1 MNAILLDPTLHR
13 LGLTLLHALW
23 EDALIGLVVWAGLA
37 LLRRDDA
44 RFRYRWASSGL
55 AAMVLVPWMTFLA
68 LASSGAGSIPMQRED
83 LTIWAS
89 PVQVQATLVSAR
101 FYGVLPW
108 LAILW
113 VAGSAI
119 RLLRLGGGLWW
130 LDHIYLKQSRPAPE
144 SWNARFRVLAQRM
157 GVSRGA
163 RLLVSDRARSPLA
176 MGWLKPVV
184 ILPASALLA
193 LSPESLEAVLA
204 HELAHL
210 RRGDYLANLL
220 QTLAE
225 ALLFFHPAAWWLSR
239 QIREIREHCC
249 DDAAAALLGDPMP
262 LAEGLAA
269 LAALRRPPSDPEP
282 ALAAARGTLMH
293 RITRLFQPRP
303 AHVSSLRGITFL
315 IAGVTL
321 FGATALAARQ
331 PPANRQAPI
340 HDFDSSKIR
349 LAYRPNPP
357 AYPAEAKAKGITGTV
372 VVEVTVGTEGRVES
386 AKAVSGPEPLQA
398 TAVDYARGWRFEP
411 ARVNGKPVQARF
423 RLTMPFRLHQDAT
436 AVHDFP
442 FDQIQVTYRPDPPA
456 YPAEAKAKGIT
467 GTVIV
472 EVLVDRDGRV
482 ESAKAIEGPEEL
494 RATAVAYASA
504 WKFKPAVLDGKPVQ
518 ARFKLT
524 MPFRLH

>member
-1 MNAILLDPTLHR
+1 
-13 LGLTLLHALW
+13 
-23 EDALIGLVVWAGLA
+23 
-37 LLRRDDA
+37 
-44 RFRYRWASSGL
+44 
-55 AAMVLVPWMTFLA
+55 
-68 LASSGAGSIPMQRED
+68 
-83 LTIWAS
+83 
-89 PVQVQATLVSAR
+89 
-101 FYGVLPW
+101 
-108 LAILW
+108 
-113 VAGSAI
+113 
-119 RLLRLGGGLWW
+119 
-130 LDHIYLKQSRPAPE
+130 
-144 SWNARFRVLAQRM
+144 
-157 GVSRGA
+157 
-163 RLLVSDRARSPLA
+163 
-176 MGWLKPVV
+176 
-184 ILPASALLA
+184 
-193 LSPESLEAVLA
+193 
-204 HELAHL
+204 
-210 RRGDYLANLL
+210 
-220 QTLAE
+220 
-225 ALLFFHPAAWWLSR
+225 
-239 QIREIREHCC
+239 
-249 DDAAAALLGDPMP
+249 
-262 LAEGLAA
+262 
-269 LAALRRPPSDPEP
+269 
-282 ALAAARGTLMH
+282 MH